1 MMDLVLSNEQLMIK
15 NNVRRFLEKEVQPR
29 VEEYE
34 ELGKPVP
41 AEVFKSLVP
50 FGFIGGQLP
59 EEAGGA
65 DLDYTT
71 YFIMIEE
78 LSAVWPSLRSM
89 VSIGNSVLTYIYSYG
104 TEEQRKKYVEPLL
117 TGDKMGFFALTEP
130 NVGSDASGVQ
140 ATATL
145 QGDSWVLNGTK
156 MFITNGAQADIG
168 IVFAQTDKS
177 KGAGGITAFLV
188 EKNESPFAARSIKKM
203 GMHSCPTA
211 ELVFEDCRIPREN
224 VLGEIG
230 QGLKLGL
237 KFLNSGRAL
246 FGFVCAGV
254 AQACVDA
261 SIKYATGREQ
271 FGRKIGGFQ
280 LIQEKIADMLILTS
294 AMRLLGFQAADML
307 DKGLPCRKEASMAK
321 IFSTESVLKVA
332 DMAIQIHGGYGYSRE
347 FPVERLYRDVRH
359 LAIAE
364 GTNEIQ
370 RLIIGRE
377 VLGISAFK

>member
-1 MMDLVLSNEQLMIK
+1 MDLVLSDEQLMIK
-15 NNVRRFLEKEVQPR
+15 NNVRRFLEKKVQPI

-34 ELGKPVP
+34 EIGKAVP
-41 AEVFKSLVP
+41 REVFKSLLNL
-50 FGFIGGQLP
+50 GFIGGQLP

-65 DLDYTT
+65 GLDHVT

-89 VSIGNSVLTYIYSYG
+89 VSINNAVLTYIYTYG
-104 TEEQRKKYVEPLL
+104 TEGQRKKYVEPLL
-117 TGDKMGFFALTEP
+117 AGDKMGFFALTEP

-140 ATATL
+140 TMATL

-177 KGAGGITAFLV
+177 KGAAGITAFLV
-188 EKNESPFAARSIKKM
+188 EKEESPFAARSIKKM

-230 QGLKLGL
+230 QGLVLGL
-237 KFLNSGRAL
+237 KFLNGGRAM
-246 FGFVCAGV
+246 FAFICAGV

-261 SIKYATGREQ
+261 SIKYATEREQ

-359 LAIAE
+359 LTIAE